1 MWYFTTLAL
10 STTACT
16 PSIESRQSGLTSF
29 LEDSTFC
36 EVVLDLVPGLKDKL
50 NKLEEDMFALADK
63 MGEHDVDK
71 GWLRE
76 QIFKETKG

>member
-1 MWYFTTLAL
+1 
-10 STTACT
+10 
-16 PSIESRQSGLTSF
+16 
-29 LEDSTFC
+29 
-36 EVVLDLVPGLKDKL
+36 VVLDLVPGLKDKL